1 MSSNYD
7 HALLTTFIER
17 WQPGTNIFH
26 MPLGEMTIMLHD
38 VFHILEIP
46 IEGNS
51 CIWKSAPDAYHTK
64 TSKILDVSELVVKA
78 GFYYGGGYHVV
89 KLLKHIGDGKVPT
102 TASESQIYLF
112 CLLGSTL
119 FTDSF
124 VFRDKVGIIGGS
136 H

>member
-78 GFYYGGGYHVV
+78 GFYYG
-89 KLLKHIGDGKVPT
+89 DGKVPT